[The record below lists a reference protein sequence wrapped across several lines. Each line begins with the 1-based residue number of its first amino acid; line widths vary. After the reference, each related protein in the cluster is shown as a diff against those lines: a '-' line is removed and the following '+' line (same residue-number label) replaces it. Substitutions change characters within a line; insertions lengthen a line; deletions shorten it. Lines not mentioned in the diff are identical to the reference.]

1 MPERVRP
8 SSPLSLS
15 VLVSLGRGRRR
26 AHQSWGREPRRLTRA
41 DTPISASP
49 RQRSFSGP
57 NQRQPGR
64 LYPPARQG
72 WRLLPRLTTHTLTGT
87 KVMWVKSIPFSCYR
101 GLLKLQRPG
110 GTLPHLPYV
119 PPEMSP
125 LGGEG
130 RALENHLGHSLLRL
144 RSLTF
149 QLAHP
154 EPAGA
159 VLEGGARL
167 PQSPPC
173 LACSKP
179 THPSNQNPAE

>member
-1 MPERVRP
+1 MVLPRAHGKSSTVKKISFRALYWPMPERVPP

-110 GTLPHLPYV
+110 GTLPYLPYV

-125 LGGEG
+125 LLGERGG
-130 RALENHLGHSLLRL
+130 LLRIIWA
-144 RSLTF
+144 T
-149 QLAHP
+149 
-154 EPAGA
+154 
-159 VLEGGARL
+159 
-167 PQSPPC
+167 PC
-173 LACSKP
+173 SG
-179 THPSNQNPAE
+179 